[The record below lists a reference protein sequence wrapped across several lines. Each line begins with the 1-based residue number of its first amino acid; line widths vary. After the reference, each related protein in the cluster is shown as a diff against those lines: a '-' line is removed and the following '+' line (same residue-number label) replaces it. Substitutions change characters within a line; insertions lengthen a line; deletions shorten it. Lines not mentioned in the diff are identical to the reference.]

1 MIAFADD
8 VIVLK
13 GSSAQIP
20 VPDGIKKIIVANP
33 AVIDARPS
41 DDGLSVLVNGLG
53 LGNSELRI
61 QKLQGADLVDN
72 VVVQNNLDQTLSEVK
87 DLLSDVEGLEIKTL
101 GNKILFKGNLL
112 TKSDYDKVNRV
123 IAAYPS
129 AILNMSTF
137 NRSEM
142 NKYVEEAILK
152 DIGLDTVTARVME
165 DTVVLEGVV
174 YSEADKARAEE
185 MAKLRM
191 PSVKNLLTVQD
202 VMIETDVQFITL
214 DLTKGKNMGMNVLDT
229 LSLNAGGSGSS
240 VSGGFN
246 NLPISFGVSG
256 NARFVADLLNS
267 NGKTVDSP
275 HLSTK
280 NGETGSFQ
288 SGGTAYLNAPGAQ
301 GVGNLIQVDYGVILK
316 VKPTLEGRDRV
327 KNEVTIE
334 VSTPTTTS
342 GSQFTLL
349 KYNTTCTSVCKVGES
364 MIISGMTQTISA
376 GNSSKTPL
384 LGDVPL
390 LELFFSNKTADKER
404 HEFVIV
410 VTPRPVFPMAAT
422 GPAFSEQHNELLQDK
437 DKDKPLKN

>member
-1 MIAFADD
+1 
-8 VIVLK
+8 
-13 GSSAQIP
+13 
-20 VPDGIKKIIVANP
+20 
-33 AVIDARPS
+33 
-41 DDGLSVLVNGLG
+41 
-53 LGNSELRI
+53 
-61 QKLQGADLVDN
+61 
-72 VVVQNNLDQTLSEVK
+72 
-87 DLLSDVEGLEIKTL
+87 
-101 GNKILFKGNLL
+101 
-112 TKSDYDKVNRV
+112 
-123 IAAYPS
+123 
-129 AILNMSTF
+129 
-137 NRSEM
+137 M

-229 LSLNAGGSGSS
+229 FSLNAGGSGSS

-364 MIISGMTQTISA
+364 MIISGMTQTDLSRQQQQ
-376 GNSSKTPL
+376 NS
-384 LGDVPL
+384 
-390 LELFFSNKTADKER
+390 
-404 HEFVIV
+404 V
-410 VTPRPVFPMAAT
+410 VGRCAT
-422 GPAFSEQHNELLQDK
+422 SGALLQ
-437 DKDKPLKN
+437 